1 VTGIAR
7 WAAMGLLT
15 AAATIS
21 LTACRDHGLDSAPA
35 GTAPAASTGAAAA
48 TGSPSASVAGTAA
61 AKAGQAAQ
69 SAQSAALAQVSADL
83 SGVNA
88 GVSQAGTDLG
98 AGDSARTQPD
108 DGN

>member
-1 VTGIAR
+1 MVR
-7 WAAMGLLT
+7 WAATGLL
-15 AAATIS
+15 AATATIS

-35 GTAPAASTGAAAA
+35 GTAPVSAVS
-48 TGSPSASVAGTAA
+48 SASVPAATSAPATAA
-61 AKAGQAAQ
+61 TPAAPAAQ
-69 SAQSAALAQVSADL
+69 AAQSAALAQVSADL

>member
-1 VTGIAR
+1 MVR
-7 WAAMGLLT
+7 WGAMGLLA
-15 AAATIS
+15 AAATLS

-35 GTAPAASTGAAAA
+35 GTAPATNS
-48 TGSPSASVAGTAA
+48 SASVPGAA
-61 AKAGQAAQ
+61 STPAVQSAQEAQSAQAAQ

-83 SGVNA
+83 SGVNV

-108 DGN
+108 EGN